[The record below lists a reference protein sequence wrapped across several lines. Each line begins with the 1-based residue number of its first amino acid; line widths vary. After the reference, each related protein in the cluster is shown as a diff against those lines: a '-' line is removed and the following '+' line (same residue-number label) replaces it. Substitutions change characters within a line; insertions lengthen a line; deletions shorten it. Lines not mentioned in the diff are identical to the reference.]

1 MPAKIEPPKVN
12 PYAAFKEN
20 SYYEHLIVLR
30 RTKPEVFAVLSPV
43 EKLTLGYYE
52 VAKRRQALISDEATL
67 PPAA

>member
-1 MPAKIEPPKVN
+1 MPAKIEPPKVSKD
-12 PYAAFKEN
+12 AAFKEN
-20 SYYEHLIVLR
+20 SYYEHLIELR
-30 RTKPEVFAVLSPV
+30 RTQPEVFAVLSPV